1 VSFRRYICYDV
12 RCGIIKLSLEKK
24 RGEKYMVSVKQIYAG
39 FFGFLI
45 IAALLLVA
53 TTSWY
58 TVDSS
63 EQAILITLGEP
74 DEAVIPAGL
83 NFKLPWPIQTAKVV
97 SRETFSLT
105 FGYEEKNGEAV
116 ADVKE
121 AKMITGDEN
130 IILADL
136 EVQWRIVDPV
146 AYLYNTEDPE
156 RVLFNA
162 TTAALRGVIG
172 SSKVDDVLTDGRAEV
187 MSEVREALV
196 HLSKTY
202 GLGIDIVNVNLQDVD
217 LPNENVRLAFTKVT
231 DAREERNTKINHAQR
246 YRNEKVNVALGE
258 KDAIISRA
266 EGQKIE
272 RVETARGDV
281 AKFNA
286 LYEEYANNPEITR
299 NRLMIETLEAVL
311 PGAQIYIMNEGS
323 DTVKYLPLQAVKG
336 GNQ

>member
-12 RCGIIKLSLEKK
+12 RCGIIELSLEEK

-83 NFKLPWPIQTAKVV
+83 NFKLPWPIQKAEVV

-146 AYLYNTEDPE
+146 AYLYNTQDPE

-162 TTAALRGVIG
+162 TTAALRGVVG

-217 LPNENVRLAFTKVT
+217 LPNEDVRLAFTKVT
-231 DAREERNTKINHAQR
+231 DAREERNTKINQAQR
-246 YRNEKVNVALGE
+246 YRNEKVNVAIGE

-272 RVETARGDV
+272 RIETARGDV

-286 LYEEYANNPEITR
+286 IYEEYANNPAITSQ
-299 NRLMIETLEAVL
+299 RLTIETLEAVL

>member
-1 VSFRRYICYDV
+1 
-12 RCGIIKLSLEKK
+12 
-24 RGEKYMVSVKQIYAG
+24 MVSVKQIYAG

-83 NFKLPWPIQTAKVV
+83 NFKLPWPIQKAEVV

-146 AYLYNTEDPE
+146 AYLYNTQDPE

-162 TTAALRGVIG
+162 TTAALRGVVG

-217 LPNENVRLAFTKVT
+217 LPNEDVRLAFTKVT
-231 DAREERNTKINHAQR
+231 DAREERNTKINQAQR
-246 YRNEKVNVALGE
+246 YRNEKVNVAIGE

-272 RVETARGDV
+272 RIETARGDV

-286 LYEEYANNPEITR
+286 IYEEYANNPAITSQ
-299 NRLMIETLEAVL
+299 RLTIETLEAVL